1 MSIVNGYCNA
11 ITEINRWLAILA
23 SLLVFVMVA
32 AISYEVVA
40 RYFFDAP
47 TVWALEL
54 STLLLGPYFMLAGP
68 YILHTAGHVNVDIL
82 HSKLS
87 PRMAA
92 IVDTCIYPVIG
103 LICCVLIYQSIPVA
117 LNSIDSGETSFSSWN
132 PAIWPVKTLI
142 PVAFSLLLLQ
152 TIAETLLAIRRIGQ
166 RAEVEGEGR
175 T

>member
-1 MSIVNGYCNA
+1 MSIIRGYCS
-11 ITEINRWLAILA
+11 TVTQINRWLAILA
-23 SLLVFVMVA
+23 SLLVFIMVV

-82 HSKLS
+82 YGKLS
-87 PRMAA
+87 PRVAA
-92 IVDTCIYPVIG
+92 MVDVCIYLAIG
-103 LICCVLIYQSIPVA
+103 LVCCVLIYQSIPVA
-117 LNSIDSGETSFSSWN
+117 MNSIESGETSFSSWD
-132 PAIWPVKTLI
+132 PVIWPVKTLI

-152 TIAETLLAIRRIGQ
+152 TIAESLLAIQQVGHSTGDK
-166 RAEVEGEGR
+166 GESS